1 MVELGGVMFGL
12 LGKACQI
19 ASDECIATRRRNL
32 SRMAFGIGKAPA
44 LMIQEA
50 CSIAVLKRR
59 LQGGIGV
66 SRSIIGFALLAESIT
81 QFYTLINVRPH
92 RLPGL
97 RQMGGFALHQ
107 QQEHRE

>member
-1 MVELGGVMFGL
+1 MDG
-12 LGKACQI
+12 
-19 ASDECIATRRRNL
+19 SDLSQGCIRIRET
-32 SRMAFGIGKAPA
+32 PA

-50 CSIAVLKRR
+50 CRIAFLKRR

-66 SRSIIGFALLAESIT
+66 SRSVIGFALLAKSIT